1 MPFKDFDTIYF
12 IQLMKTRVIKF
23 NSLRRHEWGSATSTR
38 RLPAGSR
45 FVRRFQRIHSLVAAA
60 FLCFL
65 GAEIGTAQVHGAAVP
80 LEAGDFVEEVTRLK
94 DLVFESGS
102 DLYVAPSLQEQT
114 DFRALADAIW
124 VGDTGGAQ
132 TLADGLGYE
141 VLEFVDNVSGS
152 AYYGIRE
159 VLTNGVQTKGWGSY
173 FVNPSFE
180 ADALVEVPHV
190 LWDTNSWDVG
200 AKSFRDARA
209 RGFLMAGA
217 HRNANGKNT
226 ADVAHIDTSIF
237 HHVHESWVGSSSAT
251 DAWQIHGFD
260 LDKHASFPD
269 GTDAVLSN
277 GDGSVSSEV
286 LHLDGRFDEDGLVA
300 YAYNTLN
307 PNDPLNLL
315 VNDGVDGTTFSGAF
329 DPDDKGLAG
338 KSNDQGIYSRGFGGI
353 FVHVELEQSIRE
365 SDVNRDLVSGYLSE
379 TLQFESSLL
388 VIDSAVQSVGFD
400 YQVTLEFNMP
410 IDGASLQAADL
421 IVDGLPALN
430 VNLDSAFTATFGI
443 GNPAAGGHHM
453 EIIAGSILAVDGTAV
468 GSWLSPFNIVAD
480 TQYVIKH
487 APRLQLGN
495 APLIGFPGSD
505 SDQIELMW
513 QTQPSGNGSEDH
525 FTVQHRVAGSAAPWT
540 LTLAINQIV
549 IPSAGRVN
557 HTAVIDDLSFDSEYE
572 YRVRHL
578 SGDVVVDEYGA
589 TFRTRLAPNDP
600 SVFSFVAYGDSA
612 DIDDIDPFRNVQ
624 SRISAVDPA
633 FALLLGD
640 NVYDSGT
647 HSESDARFDAAI
659 NPEASAWN
667 SGHIDYVGFG
677 NHDVQTDGSEI
688 NYSAPIPVGGVTA
701 PVSGPAGE
709 PDEHNYSFDYGNV
722 HFATFDT
729 NRRNSGSTLEDQLLW
744 LEADLAATSAT
755 WKVVFGHHPVTGSP
769 DKPESA
775 ADNYY
780 QQVVPRLRA
789 VGVDMLL
796 MGHSHLYHR
805 TYPLLGEVNGVETFL
820 LDNDDSYDQGAGLVQ
835 VVAGTGG
842 KSLRDGDFGQFPFN
856 AAGFSN
862 DTIPVAEYG
871 FAQID
876 VTPDQLT
883 VSYIAADD
891 GATLDQF
898 VITAGTDSQAPSAT
912 LVAPGDNGP
921 GDLDPANDLVSVTMA
936 QGGFDILLTDSSGID
951 HPTVLTDVVTVSKDA
966 VTLVDSLDYTFDYNA
981 ATSLISLTPIA
992 FDFGSGD
999 YVVTL
1004 NGGANKIADME
1015 GNQMAEHSFGIDIDT
1030 SVQVVSFQQGV
1041 SGYNGTVDTTIDQGA
1056 PNEDLSTETSLN
1068 IDNDS
1073 PGGSGNAV
1081 QSLLRFE
1088 NLFGPSNGQIPTSA
1102 TIFSATLYLD
1112 VSNAGS
1118 ALELHR
1124 MLVNWNDTDTWNSLI
1139 NGLSDDDLEA
1149 SAFHDVLTGAVTTG
1163 VLELDVLQSLQAWQV
1178 DPLLNRGWAILPTG
1192 GNGIDFDSAEGAVA
1206 PRLEVQFS
1214 DDSNPDP
1221 DPDPDPLPSPGI
1233 TLSLID
1239 NETSEAGG
1247 TALLSVVLN
1256 SFPLADVTID
1266 LSLSHLDEGTISDS
1280 AVTFTPGNWENAQV
1294 VTITG
1299 SDDQVDDGDVV
1310 FTFITSPAF
1319 SADPGYDGLDA
1330 MDVALTNL
1338 DDDVAAVAVDP
1349 IADLITT
1356 ESGGTDTFSVVL
1368 ESEPTANVTIEL
1380 TSNNLLEGDVSD
1392 ATLTFTPSDWNSPQ
1406 IVTVTGMDDVAAD
1419 GDVDYTIVAAS
1430 LSADPIYDGMDV
1442 AEVALTNLDDDTSFY
1457 VVSFQQDVDGYTGT
1471 VDTMVD
1477 QGSPTENFSTEDE
1490 LNIDNDS
1497 PGGSGNSVQSLLRFD
1512 DLFGERVG
1520 FIPSTA
1526 TLHSATL
1533 YLEVSNS
1540 GSALSLH
1547 RMLADWNDSDTWAS
1561 LDNGLSADDV
1571 EGVSASD
1578 WLTGSV
1584 STGLLEVD
1592 VLASMQAWL
1601 SDPSS
1606 NQGWAILP
1614 TAGNG
1619 VDVDSSKGTIAPRL
1633 EVQFTAD
1640 SNSYPDTSLPPGI
1653 TMIPNSGLITT
1664 EAGGSDAFSVVLE
1677 SEPTANV
1684 TIDLNSSNVMEGT
1697 VSEVSLIFTSDN
1709 WDSPQIVTVT
1719 GVDDADSDGDVDYT
1733 VVTSVISADPDYDG
1747 FDLTN
1752 VVVTNQD
1759 DEAPAAVDLY
1769 FSLTNSDS
1777 DNVLGLT
1784 GGDAK
1789 DEDII
1794 VFDGN
1799 GFARVFDGSDV
1810 GVTGDIDALAVIS
1823 ETEILFSLTLSASLP
1838 GISGS
1843 VDDSDIV
1850 LFTATQWGDDTDGIL
1865 SLYFDASDV
1874 ELSSDNEDIDA
1885 IELLPDGDLLISTT
1899 GSFNVSGASGADED
1913 LLRFTPVSL
1922 GSTTSGAW
1930 SLHIDSSDVG
1940 LGSEDIDGIASHG
1953 NGALHLSTL
1962 SSFSLDE
1969 VSGDDEDVF
1978 SFETETFGVD
1988 TSGVFLP
1995 TLLFDGS
2002 IHSLS
2007 GEDINALDVVTASW

>member
-1 MPFKDFDTIYF
+1 
-12 IQLMKTRVIKF
+12 MKTRAIIF
-23 NSLRRHEWGSATSTR
+23 NSLRRHEWGSSTSSR
-38 RLPAGSR
+38 RLPAGRR
-45 FVRRFQRIHSLVAAA
+45 FGRRFQRIHSLIAAA
-60 FLCFL
+60 FLCCL
-65 GAEIGTAQVHGAAVP
+65 GAKIGTAQVHGAAIP
-80 LEAGDFVEEVTRLK
+80 LESGDFVAEVTRLK

-102 DLYVAPSLQEQT
+102 GLYVAPSVQEQT
-114 DFRALADAIW
+114 DFRAVADALW
-124 VGDTGGAQ
+124 AGDTAGAQ
-132 TLADGLGYE
+132 ALAAGLGYE
-141 VLEFVDNVSGS
+141 VVEFVDNVSGS
-152 AYYGIRE
+152 AYYGLRE

-190 LWDTNSWDVG
+190 LWDTNSWDIG

-226 ADVAHIDTSIF
+226 ADVAHIDESIF
-237 HHVHESWVGSSSAT
+237 HHVHESWIGGSSAT

-260 LDKHASFPD
+260 LDKHVSFPA

-286 LHLDGRFDEDGLVA
+286 LHLDERFDADGFLA

-329 DPDDKGLAG
+329 DPNDKGLAG
-338 KSNDQGIYSRGFGGI
+338 KTNDQGIYSRGLGGI

-365 SDVNRDLVSGYLSE
+365 SGVNRDLASGYLSE

-388 VIDSAVQSVGFD
+388 IIDSAVQPAGFD
-400 YQVTLEFNMP
+400 YQVTVEFNMP
-410 IDGASLQAADL
+410 VDGASLDAADL

-430 VNLDSAFTATFGI
+430 VILDTAYTATFGI
-443 GNPAAGGHHM
+443 GNPVAGGHHM
-453 EIIAGSILAVDGTAV
+453 EIVAGSILAVDGTAV
-468 GSWLSPFNIVAD
+468 GSWLSPFDIVAD

-495 APLIGFPGSD
+495 APLIGYPGSD
-505 SDQIELMW
+505 SDQVELMW
-513 QTQPSGNGSEDH
+513 QTQPSGNGSEDR
-525 FTVQHRVAGSAAPWT
+525 FTVQHRVAGSAHGWT
-540 LTLAINQIV
+540 PTLAINQIV
-549 IPSAGRVN
+549 IPSGGRVN
-557 HTAVIDDLSFDSEYE
+557 HTAVIDGLSFDSEYE

-578 SGDVVVDEYGA
+578 SGDVLVDEFGS

-600 SVFSFVAYGDSA
+600 ATYSFVAYGDSA
-612 DIDDIDPFRNVQ
+612 DIDDIDPFRDVQ
-624 SRISAVDPA
+624 ARISTVDPA

-640 NVYDSGT
+640 NVYDSGS
-647 HSESDARFDAAI
+647 HFESDARFDAAI

-780 QQVVPRLRA
+780 QEVVPRLRA
-789 VGVDMLL
+789 AGVDLFL

-805 TYPLLGEVNGVETFL
+805 TYPLLGEVNGVETFVF
-820 LDNDDSYDQGAGLVQ
+820 DNDDSYDQGAGLVQ

-862 DTIPVAEYG
+862 DTIPAVEYG

-898 VITAGTDSQAPSAT
+898 VITAGTDSQAPAAS
-912 LVAPGDNGP
+912 LIAPVDNGP
-921 GDLDPANDLVSVTMA
+921 GDLEPAVDLVSVTTA
-936 QGGFDILLTDSSGID
+936 QGVFDILLTDSSGID
-951 HPTVLTDVVTVSKDA
+951 HSTVLTDVVSVSRDG
-966 VTLVDSLDYTFDYNA
+966 VTLVDSIDYTFGYNA
-981 ATSLISLTPIA
+981 ASGLISLAPIA
-992 FDFGSGD
+992 VDFGTGD
-999 YVVTL
+999 YLLTL
-1004 NGGANKIADME
+1004 NGEADKIADKE
-1015 GNQMAEHSFGIDIDT
+1015 GNQMAERSFGIDIDT

-1041 SGYNGTVDTTIDQGA
+1041 AGYIGTVDTTLDQGS
-1056 PNEDLSTETSLN
+1056 PNEDLSTESSLN

-1088 NLFGPSNGQIPTSA
+1088 NLFGPSNGRIPASA
-1102 TIFSATLYLD
+1102 TMFSATLYLD

-1124 MLVNWNDTDTWNSLI
+1124 MLVNWNDSDTWNSLI
-1139 NGLSDDDLEA
+1139 DGVSADDLEA
-1149 SAFHDVLTGAVTTG
+1149 SALYDVLTGAVTTG
-1163 VLELDVLQSLQAWQV
+1163 VMEMDVLTSLQAWQS
-1178 DPLLNRGWAILPTG
+1178 DPVLNRGWAILPTG
-1192 GNGIDFDSAEGAVA
+1192 GNGVDFDSAEGAVA

-1214 DDSNPDP
+1214 SDSNPDP

-1233 TLSLID
+1233 TVSLID
-1239 NETSEAGG
+1239 SETTEGG
-1247 TALLSVVLN
+1247 DTASLSIVLD

-1266 LSLSHLDEGTISDS
+1266 LSLSHLEEGTVSDA
-1280 AVTFTPGNWENAQV
+1280 AVTFTPGNWDDAQV
-1294 VTITG
+1294 VTLTG
-1299 SDDQVDDGDVV
+1299 VDDHVDDGDVV
-1310 FTFITSPAF
+1310 FSLITSSAV
-1319 SADPGYDGLDA
+1319 SADPGYHGLDVD
-1330 MDVALTNL
+1330 DVALTNL
-1338 DDDVAAVAVDP
+1338 DDDEAAVSVNP
-1349 IADLITT
+1349 IAGLITT
-1356 ESGGTDTFSVVL
+1356 ESGGTDNFSVVL
-1368 ESEPTANVTIEL
+1368 ASEPTANVTIEL
-1380 TSNNLLEGDVSD
+1380 NSINLLEGEVSD
-1392 ATLTFTPSDWNSPQ
+1392 PTLTFTPGNWSSAQ
-1406 IVTVTGMDDVAAD
+1406 VVTITGMDDANAD
-1419 GDVDYTIVAAS
+1419 GDIGYTIVAVAT
-1430 LSADPIYDGMDV
+1430 SADPIYNGMDV
-1442 AEVALTNLDDDTSFY
+1442 ADVAVTNLDDDTSFY
-1457 VVSFQQDVDGYTGT
+1457 VVSFQQGVHGYTGT

-1477 QGSPTENFSTEDE
+1477 QGSPTEEFSTDDE

-1512 DLFGERVG
+1512 DLFGERAG

-1526 TLHSATL
+1526 SIHSATL
-1533 YLEVSNS
+1533 FLDVSNS

-1547 RMLADWNDSDTWAS
+1547 RMLTSWNDTDTWNS
-1561 LDNGLSADDV
+1561 LGNGLSADDV
-1571 EGVSASD
+1571 EVASESD

-1584 STGLLEVD
+1584 STGMLEVD
-1592 VLASMQAWL
+1592 VMASLLAWL
-1601 SDPSS
+1601 SDPSQ
-1606 NQGWAILP
+1606 NHGWAILP

-1619 VDVDSSKGTIAPRL
+1619 VDVDSSEGNVAPRL

-1653 TMIPNSGLITT
+1653 TVSPISGLVTT
-1664 EAGGSDAFSVVLE
+1664 EAGGTDVFSIVLE
-1677 SEPTANV
+1677 SEPASNV
-1684 TIDLNSSNVMEGT
+1684 TIGLNSSNLMEGT
-1697 VSEVSLIFTSDN
+1697 ISDASLIFTSEN
-1709 WDSPQIVTVT
+1709 WNNPQIVTIT
-1719 GVDDADSDGDVDYT
+1719 GVDDIDPDGDVDYT
-1733 VVTSVISADPDYDG
+1733 IVTSATSADPDYDG
-1747 FDLTN
+1747 IELTDLE
-1752 VVVTNQD
+1752 VTNQD
-1759 DEAPAAVDLY
+1759 DEAPAAVDFY

-1777 DNVLGLT
+1777 DNVLGIT

-1789 DEDII
+1789 DEDIV

-1799 GFARVFDGSDV
+1799 EFSRVFDGSDV
-1810 GVTGDIDALAVIS
+1810 GVSGDIDALAVIS
-1823 ETEILFSLTLSASLP
+1823 ETEILFSLTSSTTLP
-1838 GISGS
+1838 GIGDS

-1850 LFTATQWGDDTDGIL
+1850 LFTATQLGDDTEGVL

-1874 ELSSDNEDIDA
+1874 GLSSDNEDIDA
-1885 IELLPDGDLLISTT
+1885 LELLPDGDMLISTT
-1899 GSFNVSGASGADED
+1899 GSVSVTGASGSDED

-1922 GSTTSGAW
+1922 GATTSGTW
-1930 SLHIDSSDVG
+1930 SLHIDNSDVA
-1940 LGSEDIDGIASHG
+1940 LGSEDIDGVSVHG

-1962 SSFSLDE
+1962 SSFSLDA
-1969 VSGDDEDVF
+1969 VSGGDEDVLT
-1978 SFETETFGVD
+1978 FEATTFGVD
-1988 TSGVFLP
+1988 TAGIFSP

-2002 IHSLS
+2002 IHGLS
-2007 GEDINALDVVTASW
+2007 GEDINALDLAPASW